1 MMMKLLRADPPG
13 AVLCAVALLLAVAAV
28 TMGVEALIYRKE
40 DEETW
45 LL

>member
-1 MMMKLLRADPPG
+1 MMMELVRVDPFG

-28 TMGVEALIYRKE
+28 ALGVEALIYRKE

>member
-1 MMMKLLRADPPG
+1 MMFELMCADPLG
-13 AVLCAVALLLAVAAV
+13 VVLCAVALLLAVAAV
-28 TMGVEALIYRKE
+28 VLGVEALIYRKE

>member
-1 MMMKLLRADPPG
+1 MLELVRADPLG
-13 AVLCAVALLLAVAAV
+13 AALCAVALLLAVATV
-28 TMGVEALIYRKE
+28 VLGVEALIFRKE

>member
-1 MMMKLLRADPPG
+1 MMLELLRADPIG

-28 TMGVEALIYRKE
+28 VLGVEALIYRKE

>member
-1 MMMKLLRADPPG
+1 MMLELVCADPFG
-13 AVLCAVALLLAVAAV
+13 AVLCAVALLLAAAAMV
-28 TMGVEALIYRKE
+28 LGVEAMIYRKE

>member
-1 MMMKLLRADPPG
+1 MILELVRADPLG
-13 AVLCAVALLLAVAAV
+13 VVLFAVALLLAVAAV
-28 TMGVEALIYRKE
+28 VLGTESMIYRKE